1 MLLDDS
7 IEHRQLVRTYTRPP
21 RRDIIKQTQAKDI
34 LTGIVDGQV
43 AKSNDT
49 KRIGEEK
56 LIMEKQCDKNVK
68 NPIKDGMQN

>member
-1 MLLDDS
+1 MLLDES

-21 RRDIIKQTQAKDI
+21 RRDIIKQTQAKEI

-49 KRIGEEK
+49 KRSGEDK
-56 LIMEKQCDKNVK
+56 LITEKQGDKNVK
-68 NPIKDGMQN
+68 NPMEDSMQN